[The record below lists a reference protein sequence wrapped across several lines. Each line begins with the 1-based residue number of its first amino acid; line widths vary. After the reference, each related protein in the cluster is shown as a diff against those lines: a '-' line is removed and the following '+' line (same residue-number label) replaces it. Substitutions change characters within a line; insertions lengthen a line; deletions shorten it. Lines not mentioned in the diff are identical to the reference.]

1 VKQSNQLF
9 HYVNADGQEITVRQG
24 VVVPDNHKDVIGHEA
39 LFDDLSVDEP
49 QPAPRRGRRD
59 S

>member
-9 HYVNADGQEITVRQG
+9 HYVNPDGQEITVRQG
-24 VVVPDNHKDVIGHEA
+24 VVVPDNHPDVAGHES

-49 QPAPRRGRRD
+49 QPATRRGRRD